1 MRLAPVA
8 HRVQQWPQGLSK
20 GRNGVYDARRCIR
33 VNGTLNDSGALQFA
47 ELLRERSLRNS
58 ANSTLQFREPLG
70 TLEKLIENGGFPAS
84 ADNAR
89 GGFYRADLY
98 ILGHDGSRT
107 TLYTTYQSDVT
118 YSDVTMLVGPSSIL
132 TTAISRP
139 DLQATRAPR
148 IANRRKLER
157 ETPKTARETQMQL
170 ETTELG
176 KSKNRTKVPRPLML
190 AVGLAALAGLS
201 VGCSSSAEP
210 KAPTAP
216 GVSVA
221 EVICKQ
227 IGDSDEFTGRLE
239 AVNAVEVRPRVSGYL
254 QSVDFKEGAIVR
266 QGDLLFQIDRRP
278 FQAEVDRLRGDL
290 SQARAQRSRAE
301 SDFARAERLHNNDG
315 MSAEEYDRRAA
326 VRNEAEA
333 RIASTEAALRGAEL
347 NLEFTRVTAPITG
360 RVGRAE
366 ITEGNLVE
374 SGAAQ
379 VKPLTTLV
387 SLDPIYVYFD
397 VDEQTYLKYA
407 RLTQG
412 HGTSSHDLRSAA
424 QLGLADEDGFPHT
437 GQVSFVD
444 NQVSSSTGTIRLR
457 ATFANTNLAL
467 TPGLFARIR
476 LQGGG
481 ASRGCLAKD
490 EAIVTDLNQRYVFVL
505 GKDNKLEYRS
515 VKLGPMTEGLRV
527 VRDGLHEGDVV
538 VVNGLQRVR
547 PGAAVTPQKVS
558 MAAQSN
564 SSSEASTRSASQS
577 RQEPSREPKAR
588 E

>member
-1 MRLAPVA
+1 MQPETKG
-8 HRVQQWPQGLSK
+8 QWR
-20 GRNGVYDARRCIR
+20 GRNLG
-33 VNGTLNDSGALQFA
+33 
-47 ELLRERSLRNS
+47 S
-58 ANSTLQFREPLG
+58 A
-70 TLEKLIENGGFPAS
+70 
-84 ADNAR
+84 
-89 GGFYRADLY
+89 
-98 ILGHDGSRT
+98 
-107 TLYTTYQSDVT
+107 
-118 YSDVTMLVGPSSIL
+118 
-132 TTAISRP
+132 
-139 DLQATRAPR
+139 
-148 IANRRKLER
+148 
-157 ETPKTARETQMQL
+157 TPT
-170 ETTELG
+170 
-176 KSKNRTKVPRPLML
+176 LML
-190 AVGLAALAGLS
+190 AICLAALAGLNA
-201 VGCSSSAEP
+201 GCSSSAQP
-210 KAPTAP
+210 KAPAP
-216 GVSVA
+216 VEVSVA

-227 IGDSDEFTGRLE
+227 LGDSDEFTGRLE

-254 QSVDFKEGAIVR
+254 QSVHFKEGAIVR
-266 QGDLLFQIDRRP
+266 QGDLLFQIDPRP
-278 FQAEVDRLRGDL
+278 FQAEVDRLKGDL
-290 SQARAQRSRAE
+290 SQAKAQRSRAQ
-301 SDFARAERLHNNDG
+301 SDFERAERLHNNDG

-407 RLTQG
+407 RVTQS

-424 QLGLADEDGFPHT
+424 LLGLADEDGFPHA

-457 ATFANTNLAL
+457 ATFANKNLAL

-481 ASRGCLAKD
+481 AHSGCLAKD
-490 EAIVTDLNQRYVFVL
+490 QAVVTDLNQKYVFVL
-505 GKDNKLEYRS
+505 GKNNTLAYRS
-515 VKLGPMTEGLRV
+515 VKLGPMAEGLRV
-527 VRDGLHEGDVV
+527 VRDGLHEGDVI

-547 PGAAVTPQKVS
+547 PGATVAPKKIS
-558 MAAQSN
+558 MASQPNSLSETSAQSAPVDH
-564 SSSEASTRSASQS
+564 E
-577 RQEPSREPKAR
+577 EKSRELKAR